1 MTPGQLIDLLAEAGM
16 LKEESQ
22 GVFVWHPTMEK
33 VERFVAL
40 LAEKRKPL
48 TNEEIDQLMP
58 YCHNEFDVTEFRDF
72 ARAIE
77 SKLKQKNGYAEENI

>member
-22 GVFVWHPTMEK
+22 GVFGWHPTMEK

-72 ARAIE
+72 ARTIE
-77 SKLKQKNGYAEENI
+77 AKLKEKNT